1 LSEAHFWVA
10 YFCAFLATLAFG
22 FVFKRRLS
30 LRPIGSMVADWC
42 RDQFRPQLG
51 RRRGRNLHR
60 QANVGLNPRKTTF
73 SGKPHDLLMTVGIGR
88 LKVQS

>member
-30 LRPIGSMVADWC
+30 LISIMTAALSSLALTSFAIWGGSDPSDPWLQIGVVINFGLSWVAAAVAIYIVK
-42 RDQFRPQLG
+42 LTS
-51 RRRGRNLHR
+51 
-60 QANVGLNPRKTTF
+60 A
-73 SGKPHDLLMTVGIGR
+73 
-88 LKVQS
+88 